1 MASEVYM
8 KLRSEEEPAPER
20 SHIRRQVG
28 EGAKK
33 GRKIFSILIAA
44 IIILAAVGLYLFLPG
59 PKGTKKKPIE
69 YHFGINTRWSGY
81 FYNYVVTFAERTDKE
96 DVVVT
101 VSRGGVE
108 VPMDGSDIQEMNE
121 NQFLVSPGFQPVDN
135 EDITIEVYRNGEL
148 MGARTVVPIMMDWDE
163 TTVGSLNNYDFYHS
177 LYEETYDGR
186 ERVVKNMKGRLAVE
200 ESDGVIRSN
209 FTGKGITRIE
219 QHSEGSDVEMDIEVD
234 EHISGVEN
242 RGGGS
247 SVKYSMER
255 GSGSGSAY
263 FNIEGAGE
271 LTAVLE
277 VEEYLTESRDNN
289 LTDTTMRA
297 NGEFESGEGGL
308 SGTIE
313 MDTYKTGEEIHDN
326 HLGVNYSCMV
336 VEGVTKMKVYQGTV
350 PIFITSRQ
358 KVWNVKSLD
367 YQYGTIYYEVNY
379 TISGQESGEE
389 SAYVDDAPQPTNI
402 MLDDVVNVRG
412 FVPSDIMT
420 NDTFT
425 FSSIYG
431 YRISYV
437 AVSPEMVSHE
447 MAKEPSPGSI
457 ILSGEVVEDGNGTDI
472 LVLTPDGN
480 DFFHLQERHS
490 SFNWGNEF
498 RSANMTR
505 RD

>member
-1 MASEVYM
+1 M
-8 KLRSEEEPAPER
+8 KLRSEEETRPEQ
-20 SHIRRQVG
+20 SHIRRPRE

-33 GRKIFSILIAA
+33 RRKIFSILIAA
-44 IIILAAVGLYLFLPG
+44 IIILAAVGLYLFLPD
-59 PKGTKKKPIE
+59 PKDTKKKPIE
-69 YHFGINTRWSGY
+69 YHFGINTRWTGY
-81 FYNYVVTFAERTDKE
+81 FYNYIVTFTEKTEKE

-101 VSRGGVE
+101 VSRGGIE
-108 VPMDGSDIQEMNE
+108 VPMDGSEIQEMNE
-121 NQFLVSPGFQPVDN
+121 NQFLISPGFQPVEN
-135 EDITIEVYRNGEL
+135 EDITIEVFRNGEL
-148 MGARTVVPIMMDWDE
+148 MGARTVVPIMTDWDE
-163 TTVGSLNNYDFYHS
+163 TTVGSLNNYDFYHA

-186 ERVVKNMKGRLAVE
+186 ERVVRNMNGRLLVE
-200 ESDGVIRSN
+200 KTGEVIRSN

-219 QHSEGSDVEMDIEVD
+219 QHSEGSDVEFDIEVD

-242 RGGGS
+242 RGGES
-247 SVKYSMER
+247 SVIYSMER

-271 LTAVLE
+271 LTAELE

-297 NGEFESGEGGL
+297 NGEFQGDL
-308 SGTIE
+308 TGTIE
-313 MDTYKTGEEIHDN
+313 MDTYKTGEEVHDN
-326 HLGVNYSCMV
+326 HLGINYSCMV
-336 VEGVTKMKVYQGTV
+336 VEGVTKIKVYQATL
-350 PIFITSRQ
+350 PIYITSRQ

-402 MLDDVVNVRG
+402 MIDDVINVRG
-412 FVPSDIMT
+412 LVPSEIMT

-431 YRISYV
+431 YRISYQ
-437 AVSPEMVSHE
+437 AVSPARSAFV
-447 MAKEPSPGSI
+447 MAKDPSPGSI
-457 ILSGEVVEDGNGTDI
+457 ILMGEVVEEGNGTDL
-472 LVLTPDGN
+472 LVLIPDGKN
-480 DFFHLQERHS
+480 SFIQQERHS
-490 SFNWGNEF
+490 AFSWGNEF